1 MRAIKHD
8 TIDDAFASA
17 LGGVR
22 PTFLKKKSSRRFQK
36 KIPYHGMMP
45 HDLVFR
51 PTGYVALDDS
61 LATPWRL
68 FVLRPLFSQLGQKL
82 LAARRFSG
90 SHAKTLWLL
99 VVLFFI
105 FFAPLYNIYI
115 YIYFIK
121 RIR

>member
-1 MRAIKHD
+1 MAVRAAKHAA
-8 TIDDAFASA
+8 IDSAFASV

-51 PTGYVALDDS
+51 LPAPLRLDDS
-61 LATPWRL
+61 LETPWRL

-82 LAARRFSG
+82 LAPRRFSG

-115 YIYFIK
+115 YIFY
-121 RIR
+121 

>member
-1 MRAIKHD
+1 
-8 TIDDAFASA
+8 
-17 LGGVR
+17 
-22 PTFLKKKSSRRFQK
+22 
-36 KIPYHGMMP
+36 MMP

-51 PTGYVALDDS
+51 PTGYVALDES
-61 LATPWRL
+61 LETPWHL
-68 FVLRPLFSQLGQKL
+68 FVLRLLFSQLGQKL

-115 YIYFIK
+115 YIFY
-121 RIR
+121 